1 VEFGEG
7 RRTTFLRRI
16 SLPDSIPIPLPY

>member
-7 RRTTFLRRI
+7 RRTSFLRRI